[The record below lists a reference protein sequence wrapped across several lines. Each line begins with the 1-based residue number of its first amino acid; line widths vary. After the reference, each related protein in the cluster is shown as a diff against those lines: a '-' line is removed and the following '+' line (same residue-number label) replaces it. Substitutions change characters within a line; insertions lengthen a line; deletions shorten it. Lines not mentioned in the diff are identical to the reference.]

1 MQPTTLLSSQYSSS
15 SVLWMEIY
23 LPLKYHQDVIEI
35 LEGVRNISPSQVTR
49 LQPSERKIW
58 LNSSMAEPGAA
69 DKCAQ
74 TASQLVEA
82 KKETKSEQGGLRAA
96 HPTPRHAGGVGL
108 PLLWSAFP
116 LLSFFL
122 INIYTCIQNFNLCS
136 WFSESFLI
144 LFDPTNIQTKVN
156 GI

>member
-1 MQPTTLLSSQYSSS
+1 MLVTNLKVKMTAPVLMQPTTLLSSQYSSS

-58 LNSSMAEPGAA
+58 LNSSVAEPGAA

-82 KKETKSEQGGLRAA
+82 KKETKSEQ
-96 HPTPRHAGGVGL
+96 TPANFAG
-108 PLLWSAFP
+108 
-116 LLSFFL
+116 
-122 INIYTCIQNFNLCS
+122 
-136 WFSESFLI
+136 
-144 LFDPTNIQTKVN
+144 
-156 GI
+156 